1 MEVYFAKGNWK
12 KAEVHQTADH
22 LILLQ
27 EILQADVVHQEEKN
41 NQEGI
46 ITGPK
51 PVSNACRFF
60 YCVVIMTSAFLGSD
74 DSPGYG
80 VTLSNFML

>member
-1 MEVYFAKGNWK
+1 MAVQKVHPAVHLPVLHQEV
-12 KAEVHQTADH
+12 
-22 LILLQ
+22 
-27 EILQADVVHQEEKN
+27 LQADVVHQEEKN
-41 NQEGI
+41 NQAGI

-60 YCVVIMTSAFLGSD
+60 YCFVIMTSAFLGSD